1 MKVLA
6 IGAHP
11 DDIEIFMYGIL
22 SCFKKNAN
30 EIFLTVVT
38 DGSQGGK
45 NVNNNLSGIRALE
58 TKKALKNLG
67 ILKLLNLR
75 DGNLGYLSN
84 DLIKIKKN
92 IDEIEPDLIITHYEK
107 DYHSDHIN
115 LSKLVKQVASHY
127 IPIIY
132 CDTMMGIN
140 FNPCYYID
148 ITEFYKEK
156 IIAIRKHESQS
167 PERFVNLIKLMNSFR
182 AAQCNAPLGTYAEA
196 YYYEKSFPFSDI
208 RNLLPPSLKIRPF
221 HISQKNGFL

>member
-22 SCFKKNAN
+22 SCFKKNGN
-30 EIFLTVVT
+30 EIFLTVAT

-140 FNPCYYID
+140 FNPCYFID

>member
-30 EIFLTVVT
+30 EIFLTVAT

>member
-22 SCFKKNAN
+22 SCFKKNGN
-30 EIFLTVVT
+30 EIFLTVAT

>member
-1 MKVLA
+1 
-6 IGAHP
+6 
-11 DDIEIFMYGIL
+11 
-22 SCFKKNAN
+22 
-30 EIFLTVVT
+30 
-38 DGSQGGK
+38 
-45 NVNNNLSGIRALE
+45 
-58 TKKALKNLG
+58 
-67 ILKLLNLR
+67 
-75 DGNLGYLSN
+75 
-84 DLIKIKKN
+84 
-92 IDEIEPDLIITHYEK
+92 
-107 DYHSDHIN
+107 
-115 LSKLVKQVASHY
+115 
-127 IPIIY
+127 
-132 CDTMMGIN
+132 MGIN

>member
-22 SCFKKNAN
+22 SCFKKNGN
-30 EIFLTVVT
+30 EIFLTVAT

-58 TKKALKNLG
+58 TKKALKNLC

>member
-22 SCFKKNAN
+22 SCFKKNGN
-30 EIFLTVVT
+30 KIFLTVAT

>member
-22 SCFKKNAN
+22 SCFKKNGN
-30 EIFLTVVT
+30 EIFLTVAT
-38 DGSQGGK
+38 DGSQGGI

-92 IDEIEPDLIITHYEK
+92 IEEIEPDLIITHYEK

-140 FNPCYYID
+140 FNPCYFID

>member
-22 SCFKKNAN
+22 SCFKKNGN
-30 EIFLTVVT
+30 EIFLTVAT

-140 FNPCYYID
+140 FNPCYFID

-196 YYYEKSFPFSDI
+196 YYYEKSFQFSDI

>member
-22 SCFKKNAN
+22 SCFKKNGN
-30 EIFLTVVT
+30 EIFLTVAT

-92 IDEIEPDLIITHYEK
+92 IYEIEPDLIITHYEK